1 MKFSFLLFYFC
12 LVVCIVGVRFL
23 YRLII
28 LKSMKTN
35 KIDSQFQENTWFN
48 NYMLGLLRFRK
59 NKQKT
64 FMEYIEGFKERQNK
78 WEETTPWYLAH
89 KIRGIVEINTRSSL
103 KQVFR
108 SFQSTTPPYIQNHLL
123 PYKIIMLT
131 KSKKV
136 VLLLNHFY
144 CDGIVLHDVV
154 VHNLLNTEK
163 TIQFMKYKYIPLV
176 SDALILNY
184 GIKSVF
190 KHMLHPHKCLP
201 LDPTQSTIIRKTIH
215 ISEKINRW
223 FVLSRI
229 IDLLYRYL
237 NPSIK
242 QLNIAITVGFDDT
255 TTFCNNRIG
264 VIIITIPRM
273 NSVEEYENTL
283 KKEVMKHKK
292 DALISYDLVRNF
304 PIHSIRKNFDNKI
317 DVVLTMF
324 QIQGNDKDTCD
335 LQYVSY
341 DLGSFIG
348 IGRIPIYVLSM
359 TLSHDNKIN
368 ICIKTT
374 TPAIDTLSMIK
385 KEKNIKKIYKWNLKD
400 EPRIS

>member
-1 MKFSFLLFYFC
+1 M
-12 LVVCIVGVRFL
+12 
-23 YRLII
+23 
-28 LKSMKTN
+28 
-35 KIDSQFQENTWFN
+35 
-48 NYMLGLLRFRK
+48 
-59 NKQKT
+59 
-64 FMEYIEGFKERQNK
+64 
-78 WEETTPWYLAH
+78 
-89 KIRGIVEINTRSSL
+89 
-103 KQVFR
+103 
-108 SFQSTTPPYIQNHLL
+108 
-123 PYKIIMLT
+123 
-131 KSKKV
+131 
-136 VLLLNHFY
+136 
-144 CDGIVLHDVV
+144 
-154 VHNLLNTEK
+154 
-163 TIQFMKYKYIPLV
+163 
-176 SDALILNY
+176 
-184 GIKSVF
+184 
-190 KHMLHPHKCLP
+190 
-201 LDPTQSTIIRKTIH
+201 
-215 ISEKINRW
+215 
-223 FVLSRI
+223 
-229 IDLLYRYL
+229 
-237 NPSIK
+237 
-242 QLNIAITVGFDDT
+242 NIAITVGFDDT